1 LRKEKNKVAGV
12 FPLPPYFYEI
22 SEKAKK
28 SLITRIT
35 NTLKNEEK
43 SGESF
48 FEICVIRERKVFFQS
63 SPYRGRR

>member
-28 SLITRIT
+28 SLRA
-35 NTLKNEEK
+35 
-43 SGESF
+43 ESIF
-48 FEICVIRERKVFFQS
+48 SELS
-63 SPYRGRR
+63 L